1 MDEELYSLIRK
12 LRDETTFVQ
21 SEKKH
26 LIEQFRQLLKKS
38 EQLFHKQWIVTKQH
52 LILDDLIL
60 GRNKFTTS
68 QCCTKFALLANK
80 TQFVESH
87 KVLGYNDYLVAEF
100 LKALRE
106 KPAFLAPLL
115 IRSEKYTTPVAMN
128 QLLSGLTDNQI
139 FSTQQLVP
147 IVFQSLYGNCILI
160 QDEVLCLQLLKHVM
174 DLQFGAEP
182 TTTATSTPSSPPPAL
197 DLRRLIRKQSCS
209 FNVLFKFYISFSFSA
224 QLFLTAALY
233 DPISQMLTQE
243 WYLDIDPDKA
253 LGRFTSE
260 EFTRRYFDSLD

>member
-26 LIEQFRQLLKKS
+26 LVDQFRQLLKKS
-38 EQLFHKQWIVTKQH
+38 EQLFHKQWVVTKQH

-87 KVLGYNDYLVAEF
+87 KVLGYNDYQVAEF

-115 IRSEKYTTPVAMN
+115 IRSEKYATPAAMN
-128 QLLSGLTDNQI
+128 QLLSGLADNQL

-160 QDEVLCLQLLKHVM
+160 QDEILCLQLLKHVM
-174 DLQFGAEP
+174 DLQFAQGGAES
-182 TTTATSTPSSPPPAL
+182 TSPSV

-253 LGRFTSE
+253 LGRFTSD
-260 EFTRRYFDSLD
+260 EFARRYSQQAF